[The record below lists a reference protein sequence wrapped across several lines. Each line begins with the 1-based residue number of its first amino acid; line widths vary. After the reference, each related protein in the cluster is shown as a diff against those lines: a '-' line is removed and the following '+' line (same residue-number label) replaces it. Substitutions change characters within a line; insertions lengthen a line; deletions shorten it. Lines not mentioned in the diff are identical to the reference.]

1 MKCLLLLL
9 LKLSSHVRSSMLS
22 MKLISRES
30 IYSMTLLEC
39 PRGVVVVDGKLIE
52 NLHIAKAKKV
62 LSIYD
67 SIQNR
72 K

>member
-1 MKCLLLLL
+1 
-9 LKLSSHVRSSMLS
+9 MLS
-22 MKLISRES
+22 MKLINRES

-72 K
+72 KW